1 MDRLSDIKRLP
12 SSLTNDKKPT
22 MSRVHQKGGEPS
34 QRMLRV
40 GELIRH
46 ALADLLSRG
55 VVVDPALQG
64 HVITVPDVKMSPDLK
79 LATAYVMPLGGRDV
93 QGIIDA
99 LDRHRKVLRTEV
111 AHRISM
117 KFAPDLRFKV
127 DRSFDYGAKI
137 DAILDSPK
145 VRQDLGHPDA
155 QAADP
160 SPADDE
166 SRS

>member
-1 MDRLSDIKRLP
+1 
-12 SSLTNDKKPT
+12 
-22 MSRVHQKGGEPS
+22 MSRVHQQGGEPS

-46 ALADLLSRG
+46 ALSDLLSRG
-55 VVVDPALQG
+55 VVTDPALEG
-64 HVITVPDVKMSPDLK
+64 HVITVPDVRMSPDLK

-93 QGIIDA
+93 TAVLDA
-99 LDRHRKVLRTEV
+99 LDRNRKLLRTEV

-145 VRQDLGHPDA
+145 VRQDLETQDLEGQNSEGQGVGDA
-155 QAADP
+155 APHHSSAE
-160 SPADDE
+160 DE
-166 SRS
+166 RGS